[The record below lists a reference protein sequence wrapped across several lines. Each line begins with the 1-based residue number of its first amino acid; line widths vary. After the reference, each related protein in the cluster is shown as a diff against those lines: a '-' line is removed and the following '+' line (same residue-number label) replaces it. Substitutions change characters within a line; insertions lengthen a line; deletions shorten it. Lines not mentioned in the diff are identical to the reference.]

1 MKKNEE
7 LKHDFTKLSEKFY
20 EWSGREV
27 TYTQLANK
35 KIDVEK
41 ELENNIEN
49 MGNKEDREGISSKE
63 DLKVIASKRDLVK
76 MAKEMDSKEYL
87 QELIELIN
95 DIKHRFI
102 PYFSTHE

>member
-1 MKKNEE
+1 M
-7 LKHDFTKLSEKFY
+7 
-20 EWSGREV
+20 EWKESDIYSIGK
-27 TYTQLANK
+27 K
-35 KIDVEK
+35 KIDIEK
-41 ELENNIEN
+41 GLENNIEN
-49 MGNKEDREGISSKE
+49 MGNKEDRKGISSKE
-63 DLKVIASKRDLVK
+63 DLKVIASKTDLVK